1 MDSLLETIDSMR
13 LLQKNYTRDNLY
25 FGYDYKQDLEK
36 TALERERIFRLRNIR
51 EETVES
57 DEENFFDKAPIEEEK
72 PSTQIVE
79 DVLKPK
85 KEKKRKLP
93 VEEIDDL
100 DQEQA
105 EFPEELPA
113 GFGMMKF
120 AGART

>member
-1 MDSLLETIDSMR
+1 
-13 LLQKNYTRDNLY
+13 LY

-51 EETVES
+51 EETIES

-100 DQEQA
+100 D
-105 EFPEELPA
+105 
-113 GFGMMKF
+113 
-120 AGART
+120 